1 MNKFITVVGLAAI
14 CAADET
20 NPIKDKLVEY
30 IDAQ

>member
-14 CAADET
+14 CAANHIE
-20 NPIKDKLVEY
+20 DKLVEY